1 MLSTDWSKISKSK
14 RNLQFYILDD
24 KLHLLKINIL
34 FKMGN
39 KIIFILKKMK
49 IKDFPR
55 PIKS

>member
-14 RNLQFYILDD
+14 RNLQFYILDY

-39 KIIFILKKMK
+39 KIIFIVKKMK
-49 IKDFPR
+49 MKDFPR
-55 PIKS
+55 LIKS

>member
-14 RNLQFYILDD
+14 RNLQFYILDY
-24 KLHLLKINIL
+24 KLHLFKINIL

-39 KIIFILKKMK
+39 KIIFIVKKMK

-55 PIKS
+55 LIKS

>member
-14 RNLQFYILDD
+14 RNLQFYILDY

-39 KIIFILKKMK
+39 KIIFILKKWK
-49 IKDFPR
+49 LKTFQD
-55 PIKS
+55 